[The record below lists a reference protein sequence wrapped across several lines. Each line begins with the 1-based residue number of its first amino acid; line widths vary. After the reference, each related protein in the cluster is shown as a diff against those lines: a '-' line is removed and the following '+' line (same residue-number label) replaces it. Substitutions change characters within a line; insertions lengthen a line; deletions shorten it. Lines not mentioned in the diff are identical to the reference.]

1 MKGENLG
8 EFEELV
14 LLTCLVLKEE
24 AYGINIVNE
33 IKERMSRA
41 VNLSS
46 VHVTLYRLEDKGLA
60 KSYMGGSTSDRGGR
74 RKRIFEPTASGLE
87 LLQELKVKKVNIWNA
102 IPELKLN

>member
-1 MKGENLG
+1 MKGEYLG

-14 LLTCLVLKEE
+14 LLTCLILKED

-33 IKERMSRA
+33 IKQRMSRS

-60 KSYMGGSTSDRGGR
+60 KSYMGGTTSDRGGR
-74 RKRIFEPTASGLE
+74 RKRIFEPTDKGME
-87 LLQELKVKKVNIWNA
+87 VLQELKANKVNIWNA
-102 IPELKLN
+102 IPELKLS